1 MDQSIRKKA
10 HNFKK
15 VKSYDALKDVWRCD
29 DCDSEALFSKNF
41 TQVAVNQLMILRLP
55 CLVPE
60 FFKKS

>member
-15 VKSYDALKDVWRCD
+15 LKSFDTLRDLWRCD
-29 DCDSEALFSKNF
+29 NCDSEALFSKGF
-41 TQVAVNQLMILRLP
+41 SQLEANQIMMLRLP

-60 FFKKS
+60 FLKN